1 MNMLSIQN
9 LTLTSFGSI
18 CPILNNVSLAL
29 KENRINLLIGKS
41 GSGKTSLF
49 KCILNLNNHYEG
61 AITLN
66 EGCIK
71 KIKNS
76 AKASMIGYV
85 AQGNHLFHHKT
96 VIENC
101 VQPQMV
107 VLKASKEKASANA
120 YDWLEKLEI
129 EHLYSKYPSQL
140 SGGEQQRVAIARA
153 LCMNPS
159 IVLLDEPTSALDPE
173 TTHKLSQILLKLKK
187 KGITFLITTHDM
199 GFAKSVMD
207 YVFYMENGEVI
218 ERYDALI
225 SNIEKTLKIQKFIQ
239 YEGECLNG

>member
-9 LTLTSFGSI
+9 LTLTPIGTI
-18 CPILNNVSLAL
+18 HPILNNVSLAL

-61 AITLN
+61 TITLK
-66 EGCIK
+66 ESCIK

-76 AKASMIGYV
+76 TKASMIGYV

-96 VIENC
+96 VLENC
-101 VQPQMV
+101 VQPQRV
-107 VLKASKEKASANA
+107 VLKESKEGACSNA

-129 EHLYSKYPSQL
+129 AHLYSKYPSQL

-153 LCMNPS
+153 LCMKPS
-159 IVLLDEPTSALDPE
+159 ILLLDEPTSALDPE

-187 KGITFLITTHDM
+187 SGLTFLMTTHDM
-199 GFAKSVMD
+199 SFAKSMMD
-207 YVFYMENGEVI
+207 YVFFMENGEVI
-218 ERYDALI
+218 ECYDALV
-225 SNIEKTLKIQKFIQ
+225 SDVEKTLKIQKFIQ
-239 YEGECLNG
+239 YDGGYLNG